1 MMQPIDKETNFAY
14 ISSIFSSVNPF
25 KPSGVK
31 QLHFR
36 VFRAILQ
43 AQWCQTVTLQS
54 VQGHT
59 GLTHHFL
66 NFLTLGHSG
75 KVPECQKIERVG

>member
-1 MMQPIDKETNFAY
+1 MQPIDKETNFAY

-36 VFRAILQ
+36 VFRAIL
-43 AQWCQTVTLQS
+43 V
-54 VQGHT
+54 
-59 GLTHHFL
+59 
-66 NFLTLGHSG
+66 
-75 KVPECQKIERVG
+75 